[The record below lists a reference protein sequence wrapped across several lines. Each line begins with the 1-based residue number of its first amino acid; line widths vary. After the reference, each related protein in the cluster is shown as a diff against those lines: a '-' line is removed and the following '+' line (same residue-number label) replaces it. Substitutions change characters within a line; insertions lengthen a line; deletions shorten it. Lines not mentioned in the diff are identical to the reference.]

1 MIQEQLLVS
10 ALFFF
15 LMIDCGRTRCFKSPD
30 IVARASDG
38 EKINY
43 NTIEI
48 DGQLNVSSPQ
58 RVVIA
63 HCSLIEGARGEREAG
78 PPRTPVEDQVVPS
91 ALTQQTQRS
100 VKTLIIHLGAA
111 KAKPNS
117 QRGIRSTE
125 HVHPCRLLASCLKC
139 IHCFLENTYINILRK
154 H

>member
-1 MIQEQLLVS
+1 MIQEQQLAS
-10 ALFFF
+10 ALFYSPFF
-15 LMIDCGRTRCFKSPD
+15 FLLMIDCGRTSCFKSPD

-78 PPRTPVEDQVVPS
+78 PRRTPVEDEVVPS
-91 ALTQQTQRS
+91 ALTQQTHRS
-100 VKTLIIHLGAA
+100 VETLIIHLGAA
-111 KAKPNS
+111 KANPTA
-117 QRGIRSTE
+117 RAE
-125 HVHPCRLLASCLKC
+125 
-139 IHCFLENTYINILRK
+139 YD
-154 H
+154 